1 MAEVV
6 VFGTVAADIV
16 LRVPVLPKPGDHIG
30 AEPLGWRLGGSSAN
44 LAVALAADGHH
55 VRLVSII
62 GSDDLAGRLLDE
74 LVNRG
79 VSTDLCVRVDGRSP
93 RALILLD
100 PDGERTIIGLDR
112 GSATDALPA
121 QQLPSATEGECVV
134 VESYRR
140 YPAQRAA
147 RNIPALVVAGLPPAD
162 EADWPADILIGSE
175 HQVSA
180 GWSPDPFT
188 AGRVVAGERLKW
200 VVVTRAERGADAYG
214 GDGVVHAAARPARQI
229 DATGAG
235 DAFAAGLIT
244 TLLAGSTMAE
254 AMEVG
259 AARGAA
265 AVEVLQSVP
274 PAWLD
279 GELMK

>member
-1 MAEVV
+1 MAEIL

-16 LRVPVLPKPGDHIG
+16 LRVPVLPRPGDHIG

-44 LAVALAADGHH
+44 LAVALAADGHN
-55 VRLVSII
+55 VRLISIV
-62 GSDDLAGRLLDE
+62 GTDDLADSLLAE
-74 LVNRG
+74 LAGRG
-79 VSTDLCVRVDGRSP
+79 VSTDLCVRVDGRTP

-121 QQLPSATEGECVV
+121 RQLDVAPQGDCVV

-140 YPAQRAA
+140 YPALRAA
-147 RNIPALVVAGLPPAD
+147 RNSSALVAVTLPPPD
-162 EADWPADILIGSE
+162 ESDWPADVLIGSE
-175 HQVSA
+175 SQVPA
-180 GWSPDPFT
+180 GWNADPFS

-200 VVVTRAERGADAYG
+200 VVVTRADRGADAFG
-214 GDGVVHAAARPARQI
+214 AEGVIHAAARPARQI

-235 DAFAAGLIT
+235 DAFAAGVIT
-244 TLLAGSTMAE
+244 TLLTGGTMAA
-254 AMEVG
+254 AMEIG
-259 AARGAA
+259 SARGAA
-265 AVEVLQSVP
+265 AVEALQSVP

-279 GELMK
+279 GELMR

>member
-1 MAEVV
+1 MAKVV

-16 LRVPVLPKPGDHIG
+16 LRVPVLPRPGDHIG

-44 LAVALAADGHH
+44 LAVALAADGHD
-55 VRLVSII
+55 VRLISVV
-62 GSDDLAGRLLDE
+62 GSDDLADRLLDE
-74 LVNRG
+74 LAGRG
-79 VSTDLCVRVDGRSP
+79 VSTELCVRVSGRSP

-121 QQLPSATEGECVV
+121 RQLVGVPEADCVV

-140 YPAQRAA
+140 YPALRAA
-147 RNIPALVVAGLPPAD
+147 RNPNALVAATLPPPD
-162 EADWPADILIGSE
+162 ESDWPADVLIGSE
-175 HQVSA
+175 SQVPA
-180 GWSPDPFT
+180 GWSENPFT

-200 VVVTRAERGADAYG
+200 VVVTRGERGADAFG
-214 GDGVVHAAARPARQI
+214 ADGVIHVAARPARQI

-235 DAFAAGLIT
+235 DAFAAGVIS
-244 TLLAGSTMAE
+244 TLLTGGAMAA

-259 AARGAA
+259 SVRGAA
-265 AVEVLQSVP
+265 AVEALQSVP

-279 GELMK
+279 GELMR

>member
-1 MAEVV
+1 MAEVL

-16 LRVPVLPKPGDHIG
+16 LRVPVLPRPGDHIG

-44 LAVALAADGHH
+44 LAVALAADGHN
-55 VRLVSII
+55 VRLISIV
-62 GSDDLAGRLLDE
+62 GTDDLADSLLDE
-74 LVNRG
+74 LAGRG
-79 VSTDLCVRVDGRSP
+79 VSTELCVRVDGRTP

-121 QQLPSATEGECVV
+121 RQLDVAPQGDCVV

-140 YPAQRAA
+140 YPALRAA
-147 RNIPALVVAGLPPAD
+147 RNSSALVTVTLPPPD
-162 EADWPADILIGSE
+162 ESDWPADVLIGSE
-175 HQVSA
+175 SQVPASWNA
-180 GWSPDPFT
+180 DPFS

-200 VVVTRAERGADAYG
+200 VVVTRAERGADAFG
-214 GDGVVHAAARPARQI
+214 AEGVIHAAARPARQI

-235 DAFAAGLIT
+235 DAFAAGVIT
-244 TLLAGSTMAE
+244 TLLTGGTMAA
-254 AMEVG
+254 AMEIG
-259 AARGAA
+259 SARGAA
-265 AVEVLQSVP
+265 AVEALQSVP

-279 GELMK
+279 GELMR

>member
-1 MAEVV
+1 MAEIL

-16 LRVPVLPKPGDHIG
+16 LRVPVLPRPGDHIG

-44 LAVALAADGHH
+44 LAVALAADGHN
-55 VRLVSII
+55 VRLISIV
-62 GSDDLAGRLLDE
+62 GTDDLADSLLDE
-74 LVNRG
+74 LAGRG
-79 VSTDLCVRVDGRSP
+79 VSTELCVRVDGRTP

-121 QQLPSATEGECVV
+121 QQLDVAPQGDCVV

-140 YPAQRAA
+140 YPALRAA
-147 RNIPALVVAGLPPAD
+147 RNSSALVAATLPPPD
-162 EADWPADILIGSE
+162 ESEWPADVLIGSE
-175 HQVSA
+175 SQVPASWNA
-180 GWSPDPFT
+180 DPFS

-200 VVVTRAERGADAYG
+200 VVVTRAERGADAFG
-214 GDGVVHAAARPARQI
+214 AEGVIHAAARPARQI

-235 DAFAAGLIT
+235 DAFGAGVIT
-244 TLLAGSTMAE
+244 TLLTGGTMTA
-254 AMEVG
+254 AMEIG
-259 AARGAA
+259 SARGAA
-265 AVEVLQSVP
+265 AVEALQSVP

-279 GELMK
+279 GELMR